1 MRQLPSRLSAALA
14 RLVWRAVLR
23 AAVTGLVFTACLL
36 FALAYLGVPLP
47 SLDKVL
53 ERFESVSQLAKILS

>member
-1 MRQLPSRLSAALA
+1 MRFRPSRLLAALA
-14 RLVWRAVLR
+14 RYICRAVLR
-23 AAVTGLVFTACLL
+23 AVVMGLIFTTCLL

-47 SLDKVL
+47 SLDELL